1 MIYKRLFS
9 GNIVLH
15 SLAGSPPHPFH
26 PPSTAPAVAKQLM
39 HQHGFS
45 SQATAASS
53 LWDLAHMLM
62 TDAQAAV
69 TAAAAAVT
77 AAAAAAEAAA
87 VAAADKADAERA
99 QPKVAVPAGPAEP
112 AGPPQGS
119 KPATAT
125 AMPAATPSGK
135 HTLKHTAVL
144 ICIGHFLQ
152 RLKLPQGFPCHA
164 QSVRV
169 FCHLQ
174 FSLSCQGLQAQCAY
188 ASMRH
193 CRGWCRLR

>member
-15 SLAGSPPHPFH
+15 SLAGSTPHPFH
-26 PPSTAPAVAKQLM
+26 PPSTVPAVAKQLM
-39 HQHGFS
+39 HQHRRS

-62 TDAQAAV
+62 TDAQ
-69 TAAAAAVT
+69 AAVT

-119 KPATAT
+119 KPATAAT
-125 AMPAATPSGK
+125 MSAAAPSGK
-135 HTLKHTAVL
+135 HALIYTQLYSSALDRPYNGSSCLKV
-144 ICIGHFLQ
+144 F
-152 RLKLPQGFPCHA
+152 
-164 QSVRV
+164 RV
-169 FCHLQ
+169 MHSQ
-174 FSLSCQGLQAQCAY
+174 
-188 ASMRH
+188 
-193 CRGWCRLR
+193 